1 MKKLACMVVAAV
13 LPLAAHAQTP
23 LQRWHADLS
32 QGYTQLAATSARLSD
47 ALNQYCMTPDA
58 AGQVGVQEQWAEAF
72 MAWQAVRFVEF
83 GPIEQDSM
91 GWQMQFWPDKKNLIA
106 RKSQML
112 LRSETPVTAE
122 ALANEGVAVKG
133 FPALEYLL
141 FEHGAKQGLGSACPV
156 SSVIGNQLEANAK
169 TLAQN
174 WQQFQTHFE
183 SRDAYTADMV
193 KSAIHATEIMRDKR
207 LGDPMGLSGNNRR
220 LHFLADA
227 WRSEQ
232 SLATIRA
239 TLEGLDRYFMPGLE
253 LVLKDSAPELLQETR
268 ERLTAA
274 LEKAR
279 ALPSGMKALLNS
291 DEGYAQLQSLFISMD
306 ALVIHL
312 NDRVAVELGIVK
324 GFNSSDGD

>member
-1 MKKLACMVVAAV
+1 MKKLVCIAALL
-13 LPLAAHAQTP
+13 LPLTAQAETP

-32 QGYTQLAATSARLSD
+32 GGYATLLDRSAEIAREMEEYCAA
-47 ALNQYCMTPDA
+47 PDA
-58 AGQVGVQEQWAEAF
+58 ARQTEVRRQWAHAF

-112 LRSETPVTAE
+112 LRSATPVTVE
-122 ALANEGVAVKG
+122 TLANEGVAVKG

-141 FEHGAKQGLGSACPV
+141 FEHEAKHGPGSACPV
-156 SSVIGNQLEANAK
+156 LAVIGTQLEANAR
-169 TLAQN
+169 TLAQS
-174 WQQFQTHFE
+174 WQQFESHFE
-183 SRDAYTADMV
+183 SRDAYTSDMV

-207 LGDPMGLSGNNRR
+207 LGEPMGLSGSNRR
-220 LHFLADA
+220 VHFLADA

-232 SLATIRA
+232 SLATIQA
-239 TLEGLDRYFMPGLE
+239 SLEGLERYFMPGLE
-253 LVLKDSAPELLQETR
+253 TMLKHSSPELLQETR
-268 ERLTAA
+268 DRLDAA
-274 LEKAR
+274 LEKSK
-279 ALPSGMKALLNS
+279 ALPAGMKALLG
-291 DEGYAQLQSLFISMD
+291 DDAGYAQLQSLFISMD

>member
-1 MKKLACMVVAAV
+1 
-13 LPLAAHAQTP
+13 
-23 LQRWHADLS
+23 
-32 QGYTQLAATSARLSD
+32 
-47 ALNQYCMTPDA
+47 
-58 AGQVGVQEQWAEAF
+58 

-83 GPIEQDSM
+83 GPIEQNSM

-112 LRSETPVTAE
+112 LRSETPVTAQVLS
-122 ALANEGVAVKG
+122 AEGVAVKG

-141 FEHGAKQGLGSACPV
+141 FEHEAKNGPGSACPV
-156 SSVIGNQLEANAK
+156 AAVIGAQLEANAK

-174 WQQFQTHFE
+174 WQQFRSHFE
-183 SRDAYTADMV
+183 SRTEYSSDMV
-193 KSAIHATEIMRDKR
+193 KSAIHATEIIRDKR

-220 LHFLADA
+220 VHFLADA

-253 LVLKDSAPELLQETR
+253 PILKDSSPELLQETR
-268 ERLTAA
+268 ERLATA
-274 LEKAR
+274 LEKSR
-279 ALPSGMKALLNS
+279 VLPAGMKTLLQN
-291 DEGYAQLQSLFISMD
+291 DGGYAQLQSLFVSID
-306 ALVIHL
+306 ALVSHL